1 MKIYLILLLLA
12 FAATLHAQGKSDFIG
27 NWITADSSE
36 IVEIYMEDDTYYARV
51 KAAANQ
57 EMKEKVVLI
66 QMIKKSDT
74 QLYGGTYYDPELKS
88 EYEAKLKLKNNNTI
102 QLKVLYG
109 LFPKTIIWHRI
120 NALKGKT
127 NEIAVSGIKQ

>member
-1 MKIYLILLLLA
+1 MKIYLILLLLT

-27 NWITADSSE
+27 NWMTADSSA
-36 IVEIYMEDDTYYARV
+36 IVEIYMEDDSYYARI
-51 KAAANQ
+51 KTAANH
-57 EMKEKVVLI
+57 EINEKVVLI

-74 QLYGGTYYDPELKS
+74 QLYGGTYYDSELKS

-109 LFPKTIIWHRI
+109 LFPKTIIWHRMDG
-120 NALKGKT
+120 LKGKT

>member
-1 MKIYLILLLLA
+1 MKTSLILLLLT

-27 NWITADSSE
+27 NWITADSST
-36 IVEIYMEDDTYYARV
+36 IVEIYTEDHSYYAKI
-51 KAAANQ
+51 KAAAN
-57 EMKEKVVLI
+57 EEINGKVVLI

-74 QLYGGTYYDPELKS
+74 QLYGGTYYDSELKS

-120 NALKGKT
+120 NALKGKA
-127 NEIAVSGIKQ
+127 NEIAVSSIKQ